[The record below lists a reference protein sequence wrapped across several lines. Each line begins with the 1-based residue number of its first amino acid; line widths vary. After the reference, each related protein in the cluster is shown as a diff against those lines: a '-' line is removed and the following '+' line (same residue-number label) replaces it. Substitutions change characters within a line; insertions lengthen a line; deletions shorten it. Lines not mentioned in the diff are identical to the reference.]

1 MTAVQPGLAA
11 GPGLHDLLA
20 GFGQDG
26 AGDGP
31 VTTVSVPVAGLEAAV
46 RRIAAHPGARLA
58 DVFASLPSPG
68 TDGRPVTLRL
78 VWALDA
84 DRRYLITES
93 AVDGERYP
101 PLSGIAPAAFAE
113 ECEIYEQFGIRP
125 ASGRPLNRVALPPGA
140 GPDWP
145 RLGRAPAEPP
155 EDVHA
160 PHHVGGQAFE
170 FPFGPVRQVAV
181 ESLYYGLVT
190 SGEELVDLY
199 LFTWHKH
206 RGVEWRL
213 RGATPREAL
222 FQVERTE
229 GLGAVGNA
237 WAFAAAVEA
246 ALGLEPPPQAMAA
259 RAIALELE
267 RLYNHAAATA
277 ALCQSTGLVIGQ
289 AAAEIALERLLRVN
303 AAAFGHRYL
312 FGVVDIGGT
321 RADLDAAAL
330 RRDLPGAY
338 GELERAAAALLS
350 TNSFLDRLEA
360 TGILTEEAARRLGLV
375 GPVARATGL
384 AADTRADHPVR
395 PYGEFRPDVATANAG
410 DVLARFRVMLA
421 EAAESV
427 RLIGE
432 IGETGPGPGL
442 AAAPGGAHAEPLRP
456 WLGRVQPGRGAGLG
470 GARRRRAD
478 HPGAAAPGRGAELA
492 RLRRRLPVAERVH
505 RHPDHRGQL
514 LADRGR
520 HGTLKGARDATVD
533 PPRTAPGRGHHALPS
548 QTRPFRAVAAHPARV
563 PAGRADPGPRGPA
576 GGGMPQPRA
585 GPRRRHAGFR
595 RRCVHGLR
603 PLPRR
608 GAAGGR

>member
-1 MTAVQPGLAA
+1 MTATQPGLADE
-11 GPGLHDLLA
+11 PRLRELLIV
-20 GFGQDG
+20 FGQDG
-26 AGDGP
+26 VGGGP
-31 VTTVSVPVAGLEAAV
+31 VTTVSVPVAELEAAV

-58 DVFASLPSPG
+58 DVFASLENPEAR
-68 TDGRPVTLRL
+68 DGPVTLRL
-78 VWALDA
+78 VWGLDA

-93 AVDGERYP
+93 LIEGDTYP
-101 PLSGIAPAAFAE
+101 SLSDIVPGAFTE

-125 ASGRPLNRVALPPGA
+125 ANGRLLNRVALPAWA

-145 RLGRAPAEPP
+145 RLGRAPSQPP
-155 EDVHA
+155 NGVHA
-160 PHHVGGQAFE
+160 PHHVGGHAFE

-213 RGATPREAL
+213 RGMTPGEAL
-222 FQVERTE
+222 FYVERTE
-229 GLGAVGNA
+229 GLGAVGNS

-303 AAAFGHRYL
+303 AAVFGHRYL

-321 RADLDAAAL
+321 RAELEPAAL
-330 RRDLPGAY
+330 RSDLPGAY
-338 GELERAAAALLS
+338 GELERAAEALLS

-360 TGILTEEAARRLGLV
+360 TGIVTGEAARRLGLV

-384 AADTRADHPVR
+384 AADNRADHPAW
-395 PYGEFRPDVATANAG
+395 PYGEFPPAVAVADAG
-410 DVLARFRVMLA
+410 DVLARFRVMLV

-427 RLIGE
+427 RLIAE
-432 IGETGPGPGL
+432 IGRTAAGPAL
-442 AAAPGGAHAEPLRP
+442 AFPLGA
-456 WLGRVQPGRGAGLG
+456 GRGQRASSGLG
-470 GARRRRAD
+470 WAESSRGESLAWVALDGA
-478 HPGAAAPGRGAELA
+478 GRITRA
-492 RLRRRLPVAERVH
+492 RLRPAAVRNWRGFDDACRSQNVFTDIPIIEASFWLTVA
-505 RHPDHRGQL
+505 
-514 LADRGR
+514 
-520 HGTLKGARDATVD
+520 GTAR
-533 PPRTAPGRGHHALPS
+533 
-548 QTRPFRAVAAHPARV
+548 
-563 PAGRADPGPRGPA
+563 
-576 GGGMPQPRA
+576 
-585 GPRRRHAGFR
+585 
-595 RRCVHGLR
+595 
-603 PLPRR
+603 
-608 GAAGGR
+608 